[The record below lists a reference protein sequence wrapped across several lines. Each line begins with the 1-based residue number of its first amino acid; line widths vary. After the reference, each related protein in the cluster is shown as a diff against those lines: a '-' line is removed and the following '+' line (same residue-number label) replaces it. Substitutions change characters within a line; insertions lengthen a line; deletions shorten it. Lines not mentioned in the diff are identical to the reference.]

1 MMKTQTPNPVDH
13 TYIRIQIRGAL
24 DPTSGQFLPLKF
36 DKTYKDPLIEDPE
49 QHYVAITEASIPFNC
64 VPLIIIYI
72 QEGQSQTDPNLTTF
86 SFCFRYLGSDYFANV
101 IYVPPNTQPTPPPP
115 SQNSGFQQIGSYYF
129 VYNYQIL
136 INMLNT
142 TITTAFNAMNAVHS
156 GTLGPQG
163 ITAAPY
169 FTYNPVTELFTLN
182 YQAGYNGF
190 TVEFY
195 MNYELSNYLE
205 TFKTISYGNNN
216 TNGKD
221 YRFVFSN
228 DVNNE
233 ISTGIFGNFQ
243 SFQATPRYLNCLN
256 QVLIASNSLQIAGV
270 LQDGRFNTNQSR
282 QAQNVYETEPVIL
295 SLDPILEVAKDS
307 SSRLIYNP
315 SKYTLFDIN
324 SAGKIDFRRLE
335 FSVLFKDY
343 KGNIFPVCLKNST
356 AATITFGLFTKPLYK
371 NYPPVSNYSNGSV

>member
-1 MMKTQTPNPVDH
+1 MNVLSKEQQPDH
-13 TYIRIQIRGAL
+13 NYIRIQIRGAL
-24 DPTSGQFLPLKF
+24 DPVTGKFLPLKF
-36 DKTYKDPLIEDPE
+36 DKIYSPSFIFNPQQYYL
-49 QHYVAITEASIPFNC
+49 AITNASIPFNC

-72 QEGQSQTDPNLTTF
+72 QEGTAQTNPNLTLF

-101 IYVPPNTQPTPPPP
+101 IYVPPNNEPTPIAP
-115 SQNSGFQQIGSYYF
+115 SQNGGFQQVGPYYF
-129 VYNYQIL
+129 IYNYQIL
-136 INMLNT
+136 VDMLNT

-205 TFKTISYGNNN
+205 TFKTISYGANN

-228 DVNNE
+228 DNNTNE

-256 QVLIASNSLQIAGV
+256 QVLITSRSLYTAGV
-270 LQDGRFNTNQSR
+270 LEDGRFTTNQIF
-282 QAQNVYETEPVIL
+282 QAPDSFSPEPVIL

-315 SKYTLFDIN
+315 SKYTLFDLN
-324 SAGKIDFRRLE
+324 AAGIDDLNRLE
-335 FSVLFKDY
+335 FAVAFKDY
-343 KGNIFPVCLKNST
+343 KGHIYPVCLKNST
-356 AATITFGLFTKPLYK
+356 SATITFGFFTKPLYK
-371 NYPPVSNYSNGSV
+371 NYYLE